1 MKVIDNFLE
10 PYYFDQLYTV
20 LMEEEIPW
28 YYNDCK
34 VRGES
39 TDGDGLYQ
47 FIHGF
52 YHFNRGGV
60 VSDAFDIWENILY
73 KLGIKELY
81 RIKANLNHRTSSHKK
96 STWHIDLPG
105 LPVGKTAIF
114 YMNTNNGWTK
124 FKKDGRVK
132 SVANRIVIFDSNL
145 EHAGVTCTDE
155 KRRVVVNFNYVPAL

>member
-1 MKVIDNFLE
+1 MEVVDNFLE

-52 YHFNRGGV
+52 YHFKRGGV
-60 VSDAFDIWENILY
+60 VSDGFDIFERILY
-73 KLGIKELY
+73 KLRIKELY
-81 RIKANLNHRTSSHKK
+81 RIKANLTPRTKSHDH
-96 STWHIDLPG
+96 SGWHVDFPS

-124 FKKDGRVK
+124 FKKGGRVK

>member
-1 MKVIDNFLE
+1 MEVIDNFLE
-10 PYYFDQLYTV
+10 PYYFDQIYTR

-28 YYNDCK
+28 YYNDYK
-34 VRGES
+34 VS
-39 TDGDGLYQ
+39 DDGLYQ

-60 VSDAFDIWENILY
+60 VSDDFDIFEHILY
-73 KLGIKELY
+73 KLRIKELY
-81 RIKANLNHRTSSHKK
+81 RIKANLTPRTKSHDH
-96 STWHIDLPG
+96 SAWHVDFPS

-124 FKKDGRVK
+124 FKKGGRVK
-132 SVANRIVIFDSNL
+132 SVANRIVIFDSDL

-155 KRRVVVNFNYVPAL
+155 KRRVVVNFNYIPAL

>member
-1 MKVIDNFLE
+1 MEVVDNFLE

-34 VRGES
+34 VRGDS

-52 YHFNRGGV
+52 YHFKRGGV
-60 VSDAFDIWENILY
+60 VSDGFDIFEHILY
-73 KLGIKELY
+73 KLRIKELY
-81 RIKANLNHRTSSHKK
+81 RIKANLTPRTKSHDH
-96 STWHIDLPG
+96 SGWHVDFPS

-124 FKKDGRVK
+124 FKKGGRVK
-132 SVANRIVIFDSNL
+132 SVANRMVIFDSDL

>member
-1 MKVIDNFLE
+1 MEVVDNFLE

-52 YHFNRGGV
+52 YHFKRGGV
-60 VSDAFDIWENILY
+60 VSDGFDIFERILY
-73 KLGIKELY
+73 KLRIKELY
-81 RIKANLNHRTSSHKK
+81 RIKANLTPRTKSHDH
-96 STWHIDLPG
+96 SGWHVDFPS

-124 FKKDGRVK
+124 FKKGGRVK
-132 SVANRIVIFDSNL
+132 SVANRIVIFDSDV

>member
-1 MKVIDNFLE
+1 MEVVDNFLE

-52 YHFNRGGV
+52 YHFKRGGV
-60 VSDAFDIWENILY
+60 VSDGFDIFERILY
-73 KLGIKELY
+73 KLRIKELY
-81 RIKANLNHRTSSHKK
+81 RIKANLTPRTKSHDH
-96 STWHIDLPG
+96 SGWHVDFPS

-124 FKKDGRVK
+124 FKKGGRVK
-132 SVANRIVIFDSNL
+132 SVANRMVIFDSDL

>member
-10 PYYFDQLYTV
+10 ENQFNQLESII
-20 LMEEEIPW
+20 MGNDFPW
-28 YYNDCK
+28 YFQDQI
-34 VRGES
+34 VIS
-39 TDGDGLYQ
+39 DDGGYQ

-52 YHFNRGGV
+52 YHLNSGV
-60 VSDAFDIWENILY
+60 ASNFFDIWENILY

-81 RIKANLNHRTSSHKK
+81 RIKANLNHQTSSHKK
-96 STWHIDLPG
+96 STWHTDLPS